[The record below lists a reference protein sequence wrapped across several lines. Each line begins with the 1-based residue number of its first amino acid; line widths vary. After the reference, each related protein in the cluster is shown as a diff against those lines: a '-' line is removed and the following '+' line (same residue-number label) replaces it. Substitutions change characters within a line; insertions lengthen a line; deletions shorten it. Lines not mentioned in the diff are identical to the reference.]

1 MSTGLH
7 VLASRPNQFIK
18 FISGA
23 TMTMIRNWFLPVL
36 TLAVAHVANCK
47 GGSPRPRNCKGAV
60 RHVHLAVGPDPSTQ
74 MTVSFASKPSTVAA
88 PAGGVFIGTSPSEL
102 TRVVMEEEVG
112 SSYSVINVPMRSQRG
127 HEDYHSPY
135 YHHVTISDLTP
146 STTYYYR
153 PVIHKRAETFFE
165 TQVEEALKG
174 SQGNKTEEDNVRHQR
189 DLSEMKCPSL
199 GKARSF
205 TTAPVAGPNTALTL
219 AVMADLGHFH
229 HSRETLTGILQSIG
243 DIDAVIL
250 AGDIAYTEQDH
261 YRWDTFFDLM
271 DDFPVAENTPLH
283 VCPGNHDIDKL
294 QDDDGI
300 YLAYEHRF
308 RMPRIK
314 PAELAVYQYHFD
326 HHHNPDHKNINTH
339 PPYPLPYEYGNA
351 YYAYT
356 HGPARMVMLN
366 AYSSMEP
373 DSMQY
378 KWLQDELKSVDRS
391 ITPWLLVTIHVPLYN
406 TFAAHQQDP
415 QVHAAKEHLE
425 PLFVDHKVNIVFSG
439 HVHAYQRTGNVA
451 FGEVTPTGP
460 IYITIGMAGQDGA
473 EEFVSAE
480 PEPWIEA
487 RDSTQKGF
495 GRLSIYNQTHAYW
508 AIIQTGHSSKRDFNV
523 VQGTEERLPSGPAQ
537 DRVAI
542 PNQFF
547 L

>member
-1 MSTGLH
+1 
-7 VLASRPNQFIK
+7 
-18 FISGA
+18 
-23 TMTMIRNWFLPVL
+23 MTMIRNWLLPVL
-36 TLAVAHVANCK
+36 TLAVVHLDCCK
-47 GGSPRPRNCKGAV
+47 GESAHPRYCGGAA
-60 RHVHLAVGPDPSTQ
+60 RHVHLAVGPDPSTE
-74 MTVSFASKPSTVAA
+74 MTVSFASVLSNLTA
-88 PAGGVFIGTSPSEL
+88 PVGGVLIGTSPSEL
-102 TRVVMEEEVG
+102 TRVVIEEEVG
-112 SSYSVINVPMRSQRG
+112 SSYSVINATMTSNRG
-127 HEDYHSPY
+127 HGYHSPY
-135 YHHVTISDLTP
+135 YHHVTISDLKP

-153 PVIHKRAETFFE
+153 PVIHKMAETFFAIQ
-165 TQVEEALKG
+165 TEEASKG
-174 SQGNKTEEDNVRHQR
+174 SQVNKTEEDNVRHLR
-189 DLSEMKCPSL
+189 GLSKKKCPSP

-205 TTAPVAGPNTALTL
+205 TTAPVAGPNNALTL
-219 AVMADLGHFH
+219 AFMGDLGQFH
-229 HSRETLTGILQSIG
+229 HSRETLTGILQSIA

-261 YRWDTFFDLM
+261 YRWDTFFDLL

-283 VCPGNHDIDKL
+283 ICPGNHDIDNL
-294 QDDDGI
+294 QDDDAI

-314 PAELAVYQYHFD
+314 PPELAVYQYHFD
-326 HHHNPDHKNINTH
+326 HHHNPDHKNINAH

-356 HGPARMVMLN
+356 HGPARMVLLN

-373 DSMQY
+373 DSIQY
-378 KWLQDELKSVDRS
+378 KWLQDELKSADRS

-406 TFAAHQQDP
+406 TFAAHQRDR

-425 PLFVDHKVNIVFSG
+425 PLFVEHKVNIVFSG